1 MLNDASHNIAMIY
14 DSVAVLRKREGEQLE
29 PSEWLLVDQEMINA
43 FAAVTNDTQ
52 WVHIDEKRAKIE
64 SPFGGTIAH
73 GFLTLSLLSKLLL
86 HQVEIKSLKMGVN
99 YGLNRLRF
107 TSVVPSGSRIRLL
120 SSPKVF
126 EDVAN
131 YGTKV
136 TFECKM
142 EIEGVDKPALVGEFM
157 VLFFE

>member
-1 MLNDASHNIAMIY
+1 MIY
-14 DSVAVLRKREGEQLE
+14 DSIASLRKREGEQLE

-43 FAAVTNDTQ
+43 FAAVTGDTQ
-52 WVHIDEKRAKIE
+52 WVHIDEKRANVE

-86 HQVEIKSLKMGVN
+86 DQVEIKSLKMGVN

-107 TSVVPSGSRIRLL
+107 TSVVPSGSRIRLH
-120 SSPKVF
+120 SSPTVF

-131 YGTKV
+131 YGVKA
-136 TFECKM
+136 TFDCKM
-142 EIEGVDKPALVGEFM
+142 EIEGIEKPALVGEFI

>member
-1 MLNDASHNIAMIY
+1 MIY
-14 DSVAVLRKREGEQLE
+14 DSISELRNREGEKLE
-29 PSEWLLVDQEMINA
+29 PSEWLLVNQEMINA
-43 FAAVTNDTQ
+43 FAAVTSDTQ
-52 WVHIDEKRAKIE
+52 WVHIDEKRASVE

-86 HQVEIKSLKMGVN
+86 DQVEIKSLKMGVN

-107 TSVVPSGSRIRLL
+107 TSVVPSGSRIRLH
-120 SSPKVF
+120 SSPIAF

-131 YGTKV
+131 YGVKV
-136 TFECKM
+136 TFDCKM
-142 EIEGVDKPALVGEFM
+142 EIEGVDKPALVGEFI